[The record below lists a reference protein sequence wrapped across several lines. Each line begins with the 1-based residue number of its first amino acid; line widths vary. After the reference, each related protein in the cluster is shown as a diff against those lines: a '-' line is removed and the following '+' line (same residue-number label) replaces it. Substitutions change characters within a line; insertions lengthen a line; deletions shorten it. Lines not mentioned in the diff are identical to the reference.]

1 MPDELVSVRQIHN
14 AIGKLDEEIIS
25 VREQVDVLS
34 QKLSE
39 LEVKRAKF
47 LTALEAISELSTS
60 PTIPNSISSKSSN
73 DLPERQPYGLW
84 TAAVKV
90 CIEIIQDTGR
100 PWLTRD
106 LLTELRNRG
115 FIFTVA
121 DPATNLS
128 NKLGRT
134 ERLRS
139 DSKLGWHLSEWPKPD
154 KVELS
159 VEERLNLLRSVHA
172 HKSAAPREAT
182 PNPASNV
189 VELVPFYGQG
199 LPEAATACVKNAGVP
214 MGNVA
219 ITESLTKAGYPFH
232 QKDREN
238 AVETALRRR
247 SNSERDVVRVAAGTW
262 GMKEWYSE
270 EELRQLTNSLGGVP
284 GRDAQAHLEK
294 TRQAVQAHKARGVR
308 FGTRPMLDDEGMAK
322 VRGRIASGTS
332 PKEIAASLGIS
343 TVTIHR
349 WIKKWTEAELDIGS
363 QESSASTP
371 QQ

>member
-1 MPDELVSVRQIHN
+1 MADGLVSVRQIHG
-14 AIGKLDEEIIS
+14 AIGKLDEEITS
-25 VREQVDVLS
+25 VREQLDMLS
-34 QKLSE
+34 QKISE
-39 LEVKRAKF
+39 LEAKRARF
-47 LTALEAISELSTS
+47 LTALEAVSELSPSSAASSSTS
-60 PTIPNSISSKSSN
+60 GRSPNN
-73 DLPERQPYGLW
+73 LPERQPYGLW
-84 TAAVKV
+84 TAAVKT
-90 CIEIIQDTGR
+90 CIEIIQDTGK

-106 LLTELRNRG
+106 LLAELRDRG
-115 FIFTVA
+115 FVFTVA
-121 DPATNLS
+121 DPTTNLS
-128 NKLGRT
+128 NKLGRA

-139 DSKLGWHLSEWPKPD
+139 DSNLGWHLSEWPKPD

-172 HKSAAPREAT
+172 HKSAAPRNAT

-199 LPEAATACVKNAGVP
+199 LPETATAFVKNAGVP

-219 ITESLTKAGYPFH
+219 ITDTLTKAGYPFH

-247 SNSERDVVRVAAGTW
+247 SNSEGDVVRVAAGTW

-270 EELRQLTNSLGGVP
+270 EELRQFANSLGGVP

-322 VRGRIASGTS
+322 VREKIASGTS
-332 PKEIAASLGIS
+332 PKEIAASLGVSI
-343 TVTIHR
+343 VTIHR
-349 WIKKWTEAELDIGS
+349 WIKKWTEAELDLAS
-363 QESSASTP
+363 QEPSASNP